1 MRKKLLAGV
10 MALALC
16 STNMSPQTIFA
27 GEFTSGNLEEVS
39 EETPEIFSDDNQE
52 VIEETEEEVT
62 EEEAE
67 YGAVEQTFQTSD
79 ILGTTVV
86 LDEEVSELAAKLGEE
101 AEIDAEALSAL
112 VDDNAGPEMT
122 AQFGK
127 PFVSAPTEDG
137 YETEL
142 LEETLE
148 EPSELYN
155 RDADPFEDEDDCEE
169 YEEKEETDEIILD
182 EEDEELDE
190 EEGDAEGLD

>member
-1 MRKKLLAGV
+1 MKKRR
-10 MALALC
+10 
-16 STNMSPQTIFA
+16 SFW
-27 GEFTSGNLEEVS
+27 EDS
-39 EETPEIFSDDNQE
+39 EENFEDVTVDAVDT
-52 VIEETEEEVT
+52 EETEEEVT
-62 EEEAE
+62 EEEGVEGTEEAE

-112 VDDNAGPEMT
+112 VDDNAGAEMT

-142 LEETLE
+142 LEETEE

-155 RDADPFEDEDDCEE
+155 RDADPFEDEVD
-169 YEEKEETDEIILD
+169 YEECEETDEIVLD

-190 EEGDAEGLD
+190 EDDTEGLD

>member
-1 MRKKLLAGV
+1 MTKRR
-10 MALALC
+10 
-16 STNMSPQTIFA
+16 SFW
-27 GEFTSGNLEEVS
+27 EDS
-39 EETPEIFSDDNQE
+39 EENFEDVTVDAVDT
-52 VIEETEEEVT
+52 EETEEEET

-67 YGAVEQTFQTSD
+67 YGAVEQTFETSD
-79 ILGTTVV
+79 ILGTTLV

-112 VDDNAGPEMT
+112 VDDNAGAEMT

-142 LEETLE
+142 LEETEE

-155 RDADPFEDEDDCEE
+155 RDADPFEDEVDCEE
-169 YEEKEETDEIILD
+169 CEETDEIVLD

-190 EEGDAEGLD
+190 EEDDTEGLD

>member
-1 MRKKLLAGV
+1 MKKRR
-10 MALALC
+10 
-16 STNMSPQTIFA
+16 SFW
-27 GEFTSGNLEEVS
+27 EDS
-39 EETPEIFSDDNQE
+39 EENFEDVTVDAVDT
-52 VIEETEEEVT
+52 EETEEEVT

-112 VDDNAGPEMT
+112 VDDNAGAEMT

-155 RDADPFEDEDDCEE
+155 RDADPFEDECDCEE
-169 YEEKEETDEIILD
+169 EEEETDEIILD

-190 EEGDAEGLD
+190 EEDDAEGLD

>member
-1 MRKKLLAGV
+1 
-10 MALALC
+10 
-16 STNMSPQTIFA
+16 MSKRRSFW
-27 GEFTSGNLEEVS
+27 EDS
-39 EETPEIFSDDNQE
+39 EENFEDVTVDAVDT
-52 VIEETEEEVT
+52 EETEEEGFEGT
-62 EEEAE
+62 EEDE

-79 ILGTTVV
+79 ILGTTVT

-112 VDDNAGPEMT
+112 VDDNAGAEMT

-142 LEETLE
+142 LEETEE

-155 RDADPFEDEDDCEE
+155 RDADPFEDEVDCEE
-169 YEEKEETDEIILD
+169 CEETDEIILD

-190 EEGDAEGLD
+190 EEDEAEGLD

>member
-1 MRKKLLAGV
+1 MKKRR
-10 MALALC
+10 
-16 STNMSPQTIFA
+16 SFW
-27 GEFTSGNLEEVS
+27 EDS
-39 EETPEIFSDDNQE
+39 EENFEDVTVDAVDT
-52 VIEETEEEVT
+52 EETEEEET

-112 VDDNAGPEMT
+112 VDDNAGAEMT

-142 LEETLE
+142 LEEGQD
-148 EPSELYN
+148 SYLYN
-155 RDADPFEDEDDCEE
+155 RDADPFEDEVDCEE
-169 YEEKEETDEIILD
+169 CEEKEETDEIILD

-190 EEGDAEGLD
+190 EVELGDEEGLE

>member
-1 MRKKLLAGV
+1 
-10 MALALC
+10 
-16 STNMSPQTIFA
+16 MSKRRSFW
-27 GEFTSGNLEEVS
+27 EDS
-39 EETPEIFSDDNQE
+39 EENFEDVTVDAVDT
-52 VIEETEEEVT
+52 EETEEEVT

-79 ILGTTVV
+79 ILGTTVI

-112 VDDNAGPEMT
+112 VDDNAGAEMT

-142 LEETLE
+142 LEETQE

-155 RDADPFEDEDDCEE
+155 RDADPFED
-169 YEEKEETDEIILD
+169 ETDEIILD

-190 EEGDAEGLD
+190 EEGDAEDLD

>member
-1 MRKKLLAGV
+1 
-10 MALALC
+10 MAKRR
-16 STNMSPQTIFA
+16 SFW
-27 GEFTSGNLEEVS
+27 EDS
-39 EETPEIFSDDNQE
+39 EENFEDVTVDAVD
-52 VIEETEEEVT
+52 TEEEEEGVEGT
-62 EEEAE
+62 EEDE
-67 YGAVEQTFQTSD
+67 YGAVEQTFETSD
-79 ILGTTVV
+79 ILGTTLV

-112 VDDNAGPEMT
+112 VDDNAGAEMT

-142 LEETLE
+142 LEETEE

-155 RDADPFEDEDDCEE
+155 RDADPFEDEVDCEE
-169 YEEKEETDEIILD
+169 CEEKEETDEIVLD

-190 EEGDAEGLD
+190 EEDDAEGLD

>member
-1 MRKKLLAGV
+1 MKKRR
-10 MALALC
+10 
-16 STNMSPQTIFA
+16 SFW
-27 GEFTSGNLEEVS
+27 EDS
-39 EETPEIFSDDNQE
+39 EENFEDVTVDAVDTE
-52 VIEETEEEVT
+52 VTEEEVT
-62 EEEAE
+62 DDELAE

-112 VDDNAGPEMT
+112 VDDNAGAEMT

-155 RDADPFEDEDDCEE
+155 RDADPFEDE
-169 YEEKEETDEIILD
+169 TDEIILD

-190 EEGDAEGLD
+190 EEGDAEDLD

>member
-1 MRKKLLAGV
+1 
-10 MALALC
+10 MAIQGF
-16 STNMSPQTIFA
+16 N
-27 GEFTSGNLEEVS
+27 
-39 EETPEIFSDDNQE
+39 
-52 VIEETEEEVT
+52 IEEDNEEIRDEI
-62 EEEAE
+62 EEGVNMYEEDE

-79 ILGTTVV
+79 ILGTTLT

-112 VDDNAGPEMT
+112 VDDNAGAEMT

-142 LEETLE
+142 LEETEE

-155 RDADPFEDEDDCEE
+155 RDADPFEDEVDCEE
-169 YEEKEETDEIILD
+169 CEEEEETDEIILD
-182 EEDEELDE
+182 EED
-190 EEGDAEGLD
+190 DAEGLD

>member
-1 MRKKLLAGV
+1 MFKKRR
-10 MALALC
+10 
-16 STNMSPQTIFA
+16 SFW
-27 GEFTSGNLEEVS
+27 EDS
-39 EETPEIFSDDNQE
+39 EENFEDVTVDAVDT
-52 VIEETEEEVT
+52 EETEEEET
-62 EEEAE
+62 EDGLAE

-79 ILGTTVV
+79 IPGTTVI

-112 VDDNAGPEMT
+112 VDDNAGAEMT

-142 LEETLE
+142 LEETQE

-155 RDADPFEDEDDCEE
+155 RDADPFEDE
-169 YEEKEETDEIILD
+169 TDEIILD
-182 EEDEELDE
+182 EEDEELD
-190 EEGDAEGLD
+190 DAEDLD

>member
-1 MRKKLLAGV
+1 MKKRR
-10 MALALC
+10 
-16 STNMSPQTIFA
+16 SFW
-27 GEFTSGNLEEVS
+27 EDS
-39 EETPEIFSDDNQE
+39 EENFEDVTVDAVDT
-52 VIEETEEEVT
+52 EETEEEET
-62 EEEAE
+62 EEEGVEGTEEAE

-79 ILGTTVV
+79 ILGTTLI

-112 VDDNAGPEMT
+112 VDDNAGAEMT

-142 LEETLE
+142 LEETEE

-155 RDADPFEDEDDCEE
+155 RDADPFEDEADCEE
-169 YEEKEETDEIILD
+169 CEEKEETDEIILD
-182 EEDEELDE
+182 EED
-190 EEGDAEGLD
+190 DAVGLD

>member
-1 MRKKLLAGV
+1 MTKRR
-10 MALALC
+10 
-16 STNMSPQTIFA
+16 SFW
-27 GEFTSGNLEEVS
+27 EDS
-39 EETPEIFSDDNQE
+39 EENFEDVTVDAVD
-52 VIEETEEEVT
+52 TEEEET

-67 YGAVEQTFQTSD
+67 YGAVEQTFETSD
-79 ILGTTVV
+79 ILGTTLV

-112 VDDNAGPEMT
+112 VDDNAGAEMT

-142 LEETLE
+142 LEETEE
-148 EPSELYN
+148 EPSYLYN
-155 RDADPFEDEDDCEE
+155 RDADPFEDEADCEE
-169 YEEKEETDEIILD
+169 YEETDEIVLD

-190 EEGDAEGLD
+190 EEDDTEGLD

>member
-1 MRKKLLAGV
+1 MRKRR
-10 MALALC
+10 
-16 STNMSPQTIFA
+16 SFW
-27 GEFTSGNLEEVS
+27 EDS
-39 EETPEIFSDDNQE
+39 EENFEDVTVDAVDT
-52 VIEETEEEVT
+52 EETEEEVT

-79 ILGTTVV
+79 ILGTTVI

-112 VDDNAGPEMT
+112 VDDNAGAEMT

-155 RDADPFEDEDDCEE
+155 RDADPFEDE
-169 YEEKEETDEIILD
+169 TDEIILD

-190 EEGDAEGLD
+190 EEGDAEDLD

>member
-1 MRKKLLAGV
+1 MKKRR
-10 MALALC
+10 
-16 STNMSPQTIFA
+16 SFW
-27 GEFTSGNLEEVS
+27 EDS
-39 EETPEIFSDDNQE
+39 EENFEDVTVDAVDT
-52 VIEETEEEVT
+52 EETEEEVT
-62 EEEAE
+62 EEEGVEGTEEAE

-112 VDDNAGPEMT
+112 VDDNAGAEMT

-142 LEETLE
+142 LEETQE

-155 RDADPFEDEDDCEE
+155 RDADPFEDEVDCEE
-169 YEEKEETDEIILD
+169 CEEKEETDEIVLD

-190 EEGDAEGLD
+190 EEDETVGLD

>member
-1 MRKKLLAGV
+1 MKKRR
-10 MALALC
+10 
-16 STNMSPQTIFA
+16 SFW
-27 GEFTSGNLEEVS
+27 EDS
-39 EETPEIFSDDNQE
+39 EENFEDVTVDAVDT
-52 VIEETEEEVT
+52 EETDEV
-62 EEEAE
+62 EDDYDSIEEAE

-79 ILGTTVV
+79 ILGTTLV

-112 VDDNAGPEMT
+112 VDDNAGAEMT

-142 LEETLE
+142 LEETEE
-148 EPSELYN
+148 EPSYLYN
-155 RDADPFEDEDDCEE
+155 RDADPFEDEADCEE
-169 YEEKEETDEIILD
+169 CEEIVLD

-190 EEGDAEGLD
+190 EEDDEEGLE

>member
-1 MRKKLLAGV
+1 MKKRR
-10 MALALC
+10 
-16 STNMSPQTIFA
+16 SFW
-27 GEFTSGNLEEVS
+27 EDS
-39 EETPEIFSDDNQE
+39 EENFEDVTVDAVDT
-52 VIEETEEEVT
+52 EETEEEVT

-142 LEETLE
+142 LEETQE

-155 RDADPFEDEDDCEE
+155 RDADPFED
-169 YEEKEETDEIILD
+169 ETDEIILD

-190 EEGDAEGLD
+190 EEDDAEGLD

>member
-1 MRKKLLAGV
+1 MKKRR
-10 MALALC
+10 
-16 STNMSPQTIFA
+16 SFW
-27 GEFTSGNLEEVS
+27 EDS
-39 EETPEIFSDDNQE
+39 EENFEDVTVDAVDT
-52 VIEETEEEVT
+52 EETEEEGVNMY
-62 EEEAE
+62 EEDE
-67 YGAVEQTFQTSD
+67 YGAVEQTFETSD

-112 VDDNAGPEMT
+112 VDDNAGAEMT

-142 LEETLE
+142 LEETEE

-155 RDADPFEDEDDCEE
+155 RDADPFEDEVDCEE
-169 YEEKEETDEIILD
+169 YEETDEIVLD

-190 EEGDAEGLD
+190 EEDDAEGLD

>member
-1 MRKKLLAGV
+1 MKKRR
-10 MALALC
+10 
-16 STNMSPQTIFA
+16 SFW
-27 GEFTSGNLEEVS
+27 EDS
-39 EETPEIFSDDNQE
+39 EENFEDVTVDAVDT
-52 VIEETEEEVT
+52 EETEEEP
-62 EEEAE
+62 EDELAE

-79 ILGTTVV
+79 IPGTTVI

-112 VDDNAGPEMT
+112 VDDNAGAEMT

-155 RDADPFEDEDDCEE
+155 RDADPFEDEVD
-169 YEEKEETDEIILD
+169 YEECEETDEIILD
-182 EEDEELDE
+182 EEDEELD
-190 EEGDAEGLD
+190 DAEDLD

>member
-1 MRKKLLAGV
+1 MKKRR
-10 MALALC
+10 
-16 STNMSPQTIFA
+16 SFW
-27 GEFTSGNLEEVS
+27 EDS
-39 EETPEIFSDDNQE
+39 EENFEDVTVDAVDT
-52 VIEETEEEVT
+52 EETEEEGVNMY
-62 EEEAE
+62 EEDE
-67 YGAVEQTFQTSD
+67 YGAVEQTFETSD
-79 ILGTTVV
+79 ILGTTLI

-112 VDDNAGPEMT
+112 VDDNAGAEMT

-142 LEETLE
+142 LEETQE

-155 RDADPFEDEDDCEE
+155 RDADPFEDEVDCEE
-169 YEEKEETDEIILD
+169 CEEEETDEIILD

-190 EEGDAEGLD
+190 EEDDAEGLD

>member
-1 MRKKLLAGV
+1 
-10 MALALC
+10 
-16 STNMSPQTIFA
+16 MSKRRSFW
-27 GEFTSGNLEEVS
+27 EDS
-39 EETPEIFSDDNQE
+39 EENFEDVTVDAVDT
-52 VIEETEEEVT
+52 EETEEEVT
-62 EEEAE
+62 EEEGTEEAE

-79 ILGTTVV
+79 ILGTTLT

-112 VDDNAGPEMT
+112 VDDNAGAEMT

-142 LEETLE
+142 LEETQE

-155 RDADPFEDEDDCEE
+155 RDADPFEDEADCEE
-169 YEEKEETDEIILD
+169 CEETDEIILD

-190 EEGDAEGLD
+190 EEDDTEGLD

>member
-1 MRKKLLAGV
+1 MKKRR
-10 MALALC
+10 
-16 STNMSPQTIFA
+16 SFW
-27 GEFTSGNLEEVS
+27 EDS
-39 EETPEIFSDDNQE
+39 EENFEDVTVDTVDT
-52 VIEETEEEVT
+52 EETEEEET

-79 ILGTTVV
+79 ILGTTVI

-112 VDDNAGPEMT
+112 VDDNAGAEMT

-142 LEETLE
+142 LEETQE

-155 RDADPFEDEDDCEE
+155 RDADPFEDEVDCEE
-169 YEEKEETDEIILD
+169 CEEEETDEIILD

-190 EEGDAEGLD
+190 EEDDAEGLD

>member
-1 MRKKLLAGV
+1 MKKRR
-10 MALALC
+10 
-16 STNMSPQTIFA
+16 SFW
-27 GEFTSGNLEEVS
+27 EDS
-39 EETPEIFSDDNQE
+39 EENFEDVTVDAVDT
-52 VIEETEEEVT
+52 EETEEEET

-67 YGAVEQTFQTSD
+67 YGAVEQTFETSD
-79 ILGTTVV
+79 ILGTTLV

-112 VDDNAGPEMT
+112 VDDNAGAEMT

-142 LEETLE
+142 LEETQE

-155 RDADPFEDEDDCEE
+155 RDADPFEDEVDCEE
-169 YEEKEETDEIILD
+169 YEETDEIVLD

-190 EEGDAEGLD
+190 EEDDAEGLD

>member
-1 MRKKLLAGV
+1 MKKRR
-10 MALALC
+10 
-16 STNMSPQTIFA
+16 SFW
-27 GEFTSGNLEEVS
+27 EDS
-39 EETPEIFSDDNQE
+39 EENFEDVTVDAVDT
-52 VIEETEEEVT
+52 EETEEEGVNMY
-62 EEEAE
+62 EEDE

-79 ILGTTVV
+79 ILGTTLV

-112 VDDNAGPEMT
+112 VDDNAGAEMT

-142 LEETLE
+142 LEETQE

-155 RDADPFEDEDDCEE
+155 RDADPFEDEADCEE
-169 YEEKEETDEIILD
+169 HEDEETDEIILD

-190 EEGDAEGLD
+190 EEDDAEGLD

>member
-1 MRKKLLAGV
+1 MKKRR
-10 MALALC
+10 
-16 STNMSPQTIFA
+16 SFW
-27 GEFTSGNLEEVS
+27 EDS
-39 EETPEIFSDDNQE
+39 EENFEDVTVDAVDT
-52 VIEETEEEVT
+52 EETEEEET
-62 EEEAE
+62 EEEGVEGTEEAE

-79 ILGTTVV
+79 ILGTTLV

-112 VDDNAGPEMT
+112 VDDNAGAEMT

-142 LEETLE
+142 LEETEE

-155 RDADPFEDEDDCEE
+155 RDADPFEDEADCEE
-169 YEEKEETDEIILD
+169 CEEKEETDEIILD

-190 EEGDAEGLD
+190 EEDETEGLD

>member
-1 MRKKLLAGV
+1 MTKRR
-10 MALALC
+10 
-16 STNMSPQTIFA
+16 SFW
-27 GEFTSGNLEEVS
+27 EDS
-39 EETPEIFSDDNQE
+39 EENFEDVTVDAVDT
-52 VIEETEEEVT
+52 EETEEEDVEGT
-62 EEEAE
+62 EEAE
-67 YGAVEQTFQTSD
+67 YGAVEQTFETSD

-112 VDDNAGPEMT
+112 VDDNAGAEMT

-142 LEETLE
+142 LEETEE

-155 RDADPFEDEDDCEE
+155 RDADPFEDEVDCEE
-169 YEEKEETDEIILD
+169 CEETDEIVLD

-190 EEGDAEGLD
+190 EEDDTEGLD

>member
-1 MRKKLLAGV
+1 MTKRR
-10 MALALC
+10 
-16 STNMSPQTIFA
+16 SFW
-27 GEFTSGNLEEVS
+27 EDS
-39 EETPEIFSDDNQE
+39 EENFEDVTVDAVDT
-52 VIEETEEEVT
+52 EETEEEET
-62 EEEAE
+62 EEEGVECTEEAE
-67 YGAVEQTFQTSD
+67 YGAVEQTFETSD
-79 ILGTTVV
+79 ILGTTLV

-112 VDDNAGPEMT
+112 VDDNAGAEMT

-142 LEETLE
+142 LEETEE

-155 RDADPFEDEDDCEE
+155 RDADPFEDEVDCEE
-169 YEEKEETDEIILD
+169 CEETDEIVLD

-190 EEGDAEGLD
+190 EEDDTEGLD

>member
-1 MRKKLLAGV
+1 MKKRR
-10 MALALC
+10 
-16 STNMSPQTIFA
+16 SFW
-27 GEFTSGNLEEVS
+27 EDS
-39 EETPEIFSDDNQE
+39 EENFEDVTVDAVDT
-52 VIEETEEEVT
+52 EETEEEET
-62 EEEAE
+62 EEEGVNMYEEAE

-79 ILGTTVV
+79 ILGTTLI

-112 VDDNAGPEMT
+112 VDDNAGAEMT

-142 LEETLE
+142 LEETEE
-148 EPSELYN
+148 EPSYLYN
-155 RDADPFEDEDDCEE
+155 RDADPFEDEADCEE
-169 YEEKEETDEIILD
+169 CEEKEETDEIILD

-190 EEGDAEGLD
+190 EEDDTEGLD

>member
-1 MRKKLLAGV
+1 MKKRR
-10 MALALC
+10 
-16 STNMSPQTIFA
+16 SFW
-27 GEFTSGNLEEVS
+27 EDS
-39 EETPEIFSDDNQE
+39 EENFEDVTVDAVDT
-52 VIEETEEEVT
+52 EETEEEVT
-62 EEEAE
+62 EEEGVEGTEEAE

-79 ILGTTVV
+79 ILGTTVI
-86 LDEEVSELAAKLGEE
+86 LDEEISELAAKLGEE

-112 VDDNAGPEMT
+112 VDDNAGAEMT

-142 LEETLE
+142 LEETQE

-169 YEEKEETDEIILD
+169 CEEKEETDEIILD

-190 EEGDAEGLD
+190 EEDDAEGLD

>member
-1 MRKKLLAGV
+1 
-10 MALALC
+10 
-16 STNMSPQTIFA
+16 MSKRRSFW
-27 GEFTSGNLEEVS
+27 EDS
-39 EETPEIFSDDNQE
+39 EENFEDVTVDAVDT
-52 VIEETEEEVT
+52 EETEEEGF
-62 EEEAE
+62 EGIEEAE

-79 ILGTTVV
+79 ILGTTLI
-86 LDEEVSELAAKLGEE
+86 LDEDVSELADKLGEE

-112 VDDNAGPEMT
+112 VDDNAGAEMT

-142 LEETLE
+142 LEETEE

-155 RDADPFEDEDDCEE
+155 RDADPFEDEVDCEE
-169 YEEKEETDEIILD
+169 CEETDEIVLD

-190 EEGDAEGLD
+190 EDDAEGLD